1 MPFWPVERKRL
12 RSVSDYTSAGHC
24 SCIFTFSLCRS
35 FRRELIYTRSTLAVV
50 VLKLQ
55 SRRKAYRT
63 QDGVAV
69 VTTQQ
74 LLFIL
79 RTIGPQQNTERNTDE
94 IPGQHILLFYLKFYY
109 HLTFYFKTHIL
120 LNIDVALV
128 SHVFPFDTLTN
139 PLPYISLIGLLR
151 VQHCYCL
158 ILEKASCH
166 ANLNSLYTW
175 CIFPCDVKTERKNL
189 SIIRGSTVS
198 VRSALVRPQHIHS
211 FTSSCTTSVLLRMEF
226 EA

>member
-1 MPFWPVERKRL
+1 MRTTISWLFSLAILLYNSVPTGWAQAITERKRL
-12 RSVSDYTSAGHC
+12 SLCRHRSCT
-24 SCIFTFSLCRS
+24 FTFPLCRS
-35 FRRELIYTRSTLAVV
+35 FKRELIYTCSTLAVV

-120 LNIDVALV
+120 LNINVALV

-139 PLPYISLIGLLR
+139 PLPYIS
-151 VQHCYCL
+151 
-158 ILEKASCH
+158 
-166 ANLNSLYTW
+166 
-175 CIFPCDVKTERKNL
+175 
-189 SIIRGSTVS
+189 
-198 VRSALVRPQHIHS
+198 
-211 FTSSCTTSVLLRMEF
+211 
-226 EA
+226 

>member
-1 MPFWPVERKRL
+1 MIERKRL
-12 RSVSDYTSAGHC
+12 PLCKVRSCT
-24 SCIFTFSLCRS
+24 FTFSLCS
-35 FRRELIYTRSTLAVV
+35 GFRCELTYTRSTLAVV

-109 HLTFYFKTHIL
+109 HLIFYLKTHIL
-120 LNIDVALV
+120 LNINVALV

-139 PLPYISLIGLLR
+139 PLPYILVFFNRIVAGPA
-151 VQHCYCL
+151 L

-166 ANLNSLYTW
+166 ANLNSLHTW
-175 CIFPCDVKTERKNL
+175 CVFPCDVKTERKNL
-189 SIIRGSTVS
+189 SVIRGSTVS

-211 FTSSCTTSVLLRMEF
+211 FTSSRTTSVLLRMEF

>member
-1 MPFWPVERKRL
+1 MPCRPVERKRL
-12 RSVSDYTSAGHC
+12 SLCKVH
-24 SCIFTFSLCRS
+24 SCTFTFSLCS
-35 FRRELIYTRSTLAVV
+35 GFRCELTYTRSTLAVV

-63 QDGVAV
+63 QDRAAV

-120 LNIDVALV
+120 LYINVALV

-139 PLPYISLIGLLR
+139 PLPYIFYSSIGLLR
-151 VQHCYCL
+151 VQHCYYL

-175 CIFPCDVKTERKNL
+175 CIFSCDVKTEKKDL
-189 SIIRGSTVS
+189 SVIRGSTVS

-211 FTSSCTTSVLLRMEF
+211 FTSSRTTSVLLRMEF

>member
-1 MPFWPVERKRL
+1 M
-12 RSVSDYTSAGHC
+12 SASDYPSVRFAPAL
-24 SCIFTFSLCRS
+24 SLFSLCSS
-35 FRRELIYTRSTLAVV
+35 FRRELTYTRSTLAVV

-55 SRRKAYRT
+55 CRRKAYRT
-63 QDGVAV
+63 QDGVVV

-139 PLPYISLIGLLR
+139 PLPYISSIGLLR
-151 VQHCYCL
+151 VQHCYYL

-166 ANLNSLYTW
+166 ANLNSLYT
-175 CIFPCDVKTERKNL
+175 
-189 SIIRGSTVS
+189 
-198 VRSALVRPQHIHS
+198 
-211 FTSSCTTSVLLRMEF
+211 
-226 EA
+226 

>member
-1 MPFWPVERKRL
+1 MPCRPVERKR
-12 RSVSDYTSAGHC
+12 
-24 SCIFTFSLCRS
+24 FSLCRVS
-35 FRRELIYTRSTLAVV
+35 LLHFYFFYVRALDVNLLHTLNLSIV

-139 PLPYISLIGLLR
+139 PLPYISSIGLLR
-151 VQHCYCL
+151 VQHCYYL
-158 ILEKASCH
+158 ILEGFLPRQFKQ
-166 ANLNSLYTW
+166 
-175 CIFPCDVKTERKNL
+175 
-189 SIIRGSTVS
+189 S
-198 VRSALVRPQHIHS
+198 VYLMCLF
-211 FTSSCTTSVLLRMEF
+211 FTM
-226 EA
+226 

>member
-1 MPFWPVERKRL
+1 MPCRPVERKRL
-12 RSVSDYTSAGHC
+12 SLCKAC
-24 SCIFTFSLCRS
+24 SCTFTFSLCS
-35 FRRELIYTRSTLAVV
+35 GFRRELTYTRSTLAVV

-63 QDGVAV
+63 QDGVIV

-139 PLPYISLIGLLR
+139 PLPYIFYSSIGLLR
-151 VQHCYCL
+151 VQHCYYL

-166 ANLNSLYTW
+166 ANLNSLYT
-175 CIFPCDVKTERKNL
+175 
-189 SIIRGSTVS
+189 
-198 VRSALVRPQHIHS
+198 
-211 FTSSCTTSVLLRMEF
+211 
-226 EA
+226 